1 MADGDES
8 DRELCARIGR
18 KEARR
23 LRARRHRDDAPWL
36 ALGLYG
42 VVGWSIVLPTLAGIA
57 LGVWIDSSWPSR
69 YSWTLMLLVLGLV
82 VGCWNAWR
90 GVALEQ
96 RAIEEEGRAVG
107 RARSPNA
114 AGPGEHADD

>member
-1 MADGDES
+1 MNDGAES
-8 DRELCARIGR
+8 DRNLGSRIGR

-23 LRARRHRDDAPWL
+23 LRARARKDRSPWF

-57 LGVWIDSSWPSR
+57 LGVWIDRTWPST
-69 YSWTLMLLVLGLV
+69 YSWTLTLLVLGLV

-90 GVALEQ
+90 WVALEQ
-96 RAIEEEGRAVG
+96 RAIEEDGRDV
-107 RARSPNA
+107 
-114 AGPGEHADD
+114 PGSRTDD

>member
-1 MADGDES
+1 MTDGDET
-8 DRELCARIGR
+8 DRRLGARIGR

-23 LRARRHRDDAPWL
+23 LRARARRGRMPWV

-57 LGVWIDSSWPSR
+57 LGVWIDSTWTSR
-69 YSWTLMLLVLGLV
+69 YSWTLMLLVFGLV

-90 GVALEQ
+90 WVALEQ
-96 RAIEEEGRAVG
+96 RAIEEEGRGVPESG
-107 RARSPNA
+107 
-114 AGPGEHADD
+114 ADD

>member
-1 MADGDES
+1 MTDDEGADRRLS
-8 DRELCARIGR
+8 ARIGR
-18 KEARR
+18 KETRR
-23 LRARRHRDDAPWL
+23 LRARARTHGATWF

-57 LGVWIDSSWPSR
+57 LGVWIDRTSGSQ

-90 GVALEQ
+90 WVSREQ
-96 RAIEEEGRAVG
+96 RAIEEDGRDASG
-107 RARSPNA
+107 HR
-114 AGPGEHADD
+114 ADD